1 MTRPAATRATS
12 CAGRRSRRRP
22 ALQAVLQPLLLLVAL
37 LAFTPGV
44 ASAHAQLVAVDP
56 PDGAIV
62 ATSPAAVSVTFN
74 EPIGLAT
81 GGLRVI
87 DSAGAVVDQGEDVVD
102 GPTVSQPLP
111 PLPDGWYVVT
121 WGIVSED
128 GHIVRAS
135 SVFGVGDADAAARP
149 TVDAGDGSLI
159 TGIARFATDLG
170 MLVATGA
177 WAAWW
182 LLRARIAR
190 VRRLAW
196 GATALALAGTV
207 AWGLIESG
215 DGGATWMATP
225 AATLTIMR
233 GVLLAIALVP
243 AGVSTAVPAGSVVL
257 ALLTLGGGGH
267 SSGDPFG
274 MALLAAHLLAAIVWL
289 GAAPA
294 VFLTLRSPALD
305 DVAATDVVRRF
316 SRLAA
321 IALLA
326 IAAAGAALTWNLSD
340 GLAGGL
346 TSPWMLTLGGKI
358 ALVGA
363 AAVLGFA
370 GRRHLGGQP
379 DRGRLTRLFLVDAG
393 ILVGV
398 AVLSSMLTL
407 TSPHVGHV
415 GHQGH
420 VAGSA
425 RCAMVVGDGSVSVIA
440 APGRVGTNTITLGGL
455 PADALSV
462 TLDWRHELTEG
473 AALRMDAESG
483 ADGWTATGVLPLAGE
498 WALGVAVR
506 VDTFTQQNGSC
517 TLTIGS

>member
-1 MTRPAATRATS
+1 MTWPAATRATS

-22 ALQAVLQPLLLLVAL
+22 ALQAVLQPLLLLAL
-37 LAFTPGV
+37 LALTPGV

-62 ATSPAAVSVTFN
+62 TTSPAAVSVTFN

-87 DSAGAVVDQGEDVVD
+87 DANGAAMDQGEDVVD

-111 PLPDGWYVVT
+111 PLADGWYVVT
-121 WGIVSED
+121 WGVVSED
-128 GHIVRAS
+128 GHIVGAS

-149 TVDAGDGSLI
+149 AGETGHESLI
-159 TGIARFATDLG
+159 TGAARFATDLG
-170 MLVATGA
+170 VLVAAGA

-182 LLRARIAR
+182 LLRARIPR

-196 GATALALAGTV
+196 GATSVALAGTI
-207 AWGLIESG
+207 AWGLIESNE
-215 DGGATWMATP
+215 GGAAWMATP
-225 AATLTIMR
+225 AATLTILR

-243 AGVSTAVPAGSVVL
+243 AGASTAVPAGSVLL

-274 MALLAAHLLAAIVWL
+274 MVLLAAHLLAAIVWL

-294 VFLTLRSPALD
+294 VLLALRSPQLD
-305 DVAATDVVRRF
+305 DAAATDVVRRF

-321 IALLA
+321 VALLA
-326 IAAAGAALTWNLSD
+326 IATAGAALTWNLSD

-346 TSPWMLTLGGKI
+346 TSPWMLTLGGKV

-370 GRRHLGGQP
+370 GRRHLGGHP
-379 DRGRLTRLFLVDAG
+379 DRRRLTRLFLVDAG

-398 AVLSSMLTL
+398 AMLSSMLTL
-407 TSPHVGHV
+407 TSPHVGHA

-420 VAGSA
+420 ITGSP
-425 RCAMVVGDGSVSVIA
+425 RCAMQVGEGSASVIA
-440 APGRVGTNTITLGGL
+440 APGRVGTNTIAIAGL
-455 PADALSV
+455 PAAARSV
-462 TLDWRHELTEG
+462 TLDWRHALTQG
-473 AALRMDAESG
+473 AALAMEAKSG
-483 ADGWTATGVLPLAGE
+483 PAGWTASGVLPLTGE
-498 WALGVAVR
+498 WTLGVAVR
-506 VDTFTQQNGSC
+506 VDTFTQERGSC